1 MLILSVLSGC
11 VSHTK
16 VFRQTEYHDR
26 VSGMERYVIAEMGD
40 YVAFSEPRFNDSQ
53 KTLVLS
59 ISLVTDY
66 TSDDELAG
74 EYTPLEVMEDTRM
87 LINDYLVSDES
98 RDWKDYSLDF
108 WVYIAPDGSALS
120 DVDSKLIGKWS
131 NRIGEASVVQD
142 ELCSVDYDSLL
153 TRESIADIQG
163 VEIRQLYLDKYRSD
177 DIEDVLF
184 MIDHLPDLEYVV
196 VSESIVSDIEQERPD
211 LGVIGV

>member
-1 MLILSVLSGC
+1 MKKRSNTYRSFILLCGLLILFVLSGC

-16 VFRQTEYHDR
+16 VSRQTEYHDR
-26 VSGMERYVIAEMGD
+26 VSEMERYVIAEMG
-40 YVAFSEPRFNDSQ
+40 
-53 KTLVLS
+53 
-59 ISLVTDY
+59 
-66 TSDDELAG
+66 
-74 EYTPLEVMEDTRM
+74 TRM

-131 NRIGEASVVQD
+131 NRIGEASVVQN

-153 TRESIADIQG
+153 TRESITDIQG

-184 MIDHLPDLEYVV
+184 MINHLPDLEYVV

-211 LGVIGV
+211 LVVIGV